1 MAAFTKRGRKDAQP
15 LPRTDTDPTDVDNV
29 MRTIFRRCKKCATE
43 APSCAALNCG
53 DGTICVQTPP
63 SCDDCASVDCL
74 ADPALAGA
82 PKGGKTNVGAI
93 AGGVIGGVILVA
105 VLVFLIWKFCLKGKR
120 QQYQE
125 GDWQEVDLSLEEKV
139 HHQESDFVSRRSARA
154 STHTVASMASSVL
167 TRASNIIQ
175 IAYIPGVTNRS
186 GPGSPDVLV
195 PPVPPIPA
203 MSPSTGLS
211 SPYANSEQHY
221 FVPDLRDSMAS
232 GMTGMTGMTDAR
244 SSFAR
249 QSIAPSL
256 ARNSV
261 ASTVYR
267 QNAIV
272 SPLPAQ
278 TIVRGKAA
286 VVSVKSTGSSP
297 AETPGLDTPPVPQID
312 SKFSTVR
319 VQMPRMG
326 SGASPQSSIRSTATL
341 GPVRALNITKK
352 KSYDGKGYWDTPPR
366 SSQSNYSGQ
375 SFHTTSTSE
384 TLVPPGRPLTEISLS
399 STEDG
404 YAHARARRAM
414 DAETSDSESDDDDH
428 SRARRSLLRD
438 SQITDINDTPISL
451 QSPFSDNSTIDS
463 RPDMPQRHTSNSSRL
478 PPMTPI
484 VEEGSKRGSL
494 SNTSKRTQSPF
505 SDDHRTEK

>member
-1 MAAFTKRGRKDAQP
+1 MAAFTQRGRHAPQ
-15 LPRTDTDPTDVDNV
+15 RTRAISTDPTDVESV
-29 MRTIFRRCKKCATE
+29 MRTIFRRCLKCSNE

-53 DGTICVQTPP
+53 DGMICIQTPP
-63 SCDDCASVDCL
+63 SCDACASVACR
-74 ADPALAGA
+74 ADPALGGSTN
-82 PKGGKTNVGAI
+82 KGTTNVGAI
-93 AGGVIGGVILVA
+93 AGGVIGGVVFIA
-105 VLVFLIWKFCLKGKR
+105 VLVWVIWKFCLKGKR
-120 QQYQE
+120 QQYAE
-125 GDWQEVDLSLEEKV
+125 GDWQEVDLSLEEKTR
-139 HHQESDFVSRRSARA
+139 QENDFASRRSARA

-221 FVPDLRDSMAS
+221 FVPDLRSSMAS
-232 GMTGMTGMTDAR
+232 GMTGVTDAR
-244 SSFAR
+244 SSYAAR

-286 VVSVKSTGSSP
+286 VVSVKSNSTSPVDSPSS
-297 AETPGLDTPPVPQID
+297 ETPPVPQLD
-312 SKFSTVR
+312 SKYSAVR
-319 VQMPRMG
+319 IQMPRQG
-326 SGASPQSSIRSTATL
+326 SGPSPGSSIRSTATL

-352 KSYDGKGYWDTPPR
+352 KSFDATPPR
-366 SSQSNYSGQ
+366 SSHSNTSGQ
-375 SFHTTSTSE
+375 TGSTSE
-384 TLVPPGRPLTEISLS
+384 TLVPPGRPLTDVSMA
-399 STEDG
+399 STDDG
-404 YAHARARRAM
+404 VAHARARRAM
-414 DAETSDSESDDDDH
+414 EAAELSDSDSDDDDH
-428 SRARRSLLRD
+428 SRARRSLLHD
-438 SQITDINDTPISL
+438 SQITDIHDTPLSL
-451 QSPFSDNSTIDS
+451 QSPFSDSSSIDS
-463 RPDMPQRHTSNSSRL
+463 RPDMPQRHTSNSSALRGAS
-478 PPMTPI
+478 PMTPI
-484 VEEGSKRGSL
+484 REEGSKRGSL
-494 SNTSKRTQSPF
+494 TSTKRTASPF
-505 SDDHRTEK
+505 SDDNRSEL